1 MRDAMRPMTLAV
13 MQPYLFPYLGYFQLI
28 AAVDRFVIYD
38 DVSYIRR
45 GWINRNRWLVGGAS
59 AYFTFPV
66 RHADSFGRIAD
77 VRLVE
82 GNGWAPKLL
91 RTFRHE
97 YGRAPYFAA
106 AFELLERVVTLDEPI
121 ISRRAMTSVRAV
133 MGYLRMTTPLV
144 ETSARYENADLRA
157 ADRIIDICRREG
169 ATRYVNAIGGQEL
182 YDVATFAASGIEL
195 QFLRSL
201 QVEYRQFRVPFVPWL
216 SILDVIAF
224 NPPDVVSEFL
234 LKYVLV

>member
-1 MRDAMRPMTLAV
+1 MTLAV

-38 DVSYIRR
+38 DVQYIKR

-66 RHADSFGRIAD
+66 RRTDSFRRIGD
-77 VRLVE
+77 VRLAE
-82 GNGWAPKLL
+82 GSGWVPKLL

-97 YGRAPYFAA
+97 YGRAPYFNA
-106 AFELLERVVTLDEPI
+106 AFELLERVVTLNEPI
-121 ISRRAMTSVRAV
+121 ISHRAVASVRAA
-133 MGYLRMTTPLV
+133 MDYLGMTTPIV
-144 ETSARYENADLRA
+144 ETSACYGNANLRA

-169 ATRYVNAIGGQEL
+169 ATQYVNAIGGQEL
-182 YDVATFAASGIEL
+182 YEVATFAAAGVEL
-195 QFLRSL
+195 RFLRSL
-201 QVEYRQFRVPFVPWL
+201 PVQYRQFRVPFVPWL

-224 NPPDVVSEFL
+224 NPPDVVNEFL
-234 LKYVLV
+234 REYELV